1 MPKSQLLRRCIT
13 QSVQSPIT
21 FSSAIGIAV
30 IQTTD
35 LYERPMQ
42 TLLFDSPSYLSGI
55 LDIFGPY
62 STWLWLAIAAVIIVL
77 LFRPILQLV
86 GVVIVPEDRIGLVTK
101 KFVLF
106 GKHKELQSGRII
118 ALNGEAGFQS
128 QTLAP
133 GIYFWKWIWQY
144 QITLQPLTIIPDG
157 LIGLV
162 MSKDG
167 GELLPGAILA
177 RRVNCEMFQD
187 AEIFLREGGQK
198 GRQAAYLTPGTYRIN
213 AFLFEVTLANMTQIK
228 ENMVGIVTTLD
239 GAPLAEGQI
248 AGRVTE
254 GHSNFQNADA
264 FLSAGG
270 SRGLQPQVILAGSY
284 FLNTWFVH
292 VEEIPMTEIS
302 IGSVGVVI
310 SYYGDDGVDISG
322 TDFKHGNIVAK
333 GHKGVWSE
341 PLGPGKYPLNTYI
354 LRIEHVPT
362 TNLVLNW
369 ANARSEAHQLDKHL
383 STITVRS
390 KDGFPFNLD
399 VSQII
404 HIPMTEASKVI
415 ARFGNMNNLVSQVL
429 EPTIG
434 NYFRNS
440 AQDSDV
446 ISFLSTRKERQ
457 ASARSHINDV
467 LDQYNVNGVDTLIGD
482 IAPPDSLMKTLTDR
496 KIAEEQKITY
506 DTQRM
511 AQETRQDL
519 EKETAIADIQK
530 QIVQADQGV
539 QIAERVADAAVKK
552 AEGDAASVRL
562 NASAEA
568 ERTKV
573 IAQAEAQKIA
583 VTGNA
588 EAEKILAIGKAN
600 AESYQLQVNAMGGD
614 NFTRTKVAEIIGR
627 DKVKVMPDIL
637 ITGGGDGSN
646 GALSGLL
653 GMKLMD
659 ELGGK
664 TTPPATLQPTVTIA
678 TAKPSEPL
686 T

>member
-1 MPKSQLLRRCIT
+1 M
-13 QSVQSPIT
+13 
-21 FSSAIGIAV
+21 
-30 IQTTD
+30 QTTS
-35 LYERPMQ
+35 
-42 TLLFDSPSYLSGI
+42 FV
-55 LDIFGPY
+55 GPY
-62 STWLWLAIAAVIIVL
+62 QVAGIIENIAPYSSWLWLVAAL
-77 LFRPILQLV
+77 LIFVVFFRKVLQLI
-86 GVVIVPEDRIGLVTK
+86 GVVIIPEDRIGLVTK
-101 KFVLF
+101 KFVIF
-106 GKHKELQSGRII
+106 GQHKELPSGRII
-118 ALNGEAGFQS
+118 AVNGEAGFQS

-133 GIYFWKWIWQY
+133 GLYFWKWIWQY
-144 QITLQPLTIIPDG
+144 EITLQPLTVIQDG

-167 GELLPGAILA
+167 RELLPGAVLA
-177 RRVNCEMFQD
+177 RRVDCQMFQD
-187 AEIFLREGGQK
+187 AEMFLRDGGQK

-213 AFLFEVTLANMTQIK
+213 AFLFDITLAKMTQIK

-239 GAPLAEGQI
+239 GAPLPEGQI

-264 FLSAGG
+264 FLAAGG

-284 FLNTWFVH
+284 FLNAWFVH
-292 VEEIPMTEIS
+292 VEEIPMTEIA

-310 SYYGDDGVDISG
+310 SYYGDDGIDVSG
-322 TDFKHGNIVAK
+322 LDFKHGNIVAK

-369 ANARSEAHQLDKHL
+369 ANARSEAHKLDAHL

-446 ISFLSTRKERQ
+446 ISFLTTRKERQ
-457 ASARSHINDV
+457 ASAKEHINTV
-467 LDQYNVNGVDTLIGD
+467 LDQYDVNGVDTLIGD
-482 IAPPDSLMKTLTDR
+482 IAPPESLMKTLTDR
-496 KIAEEQKITY
+496 KLAEEQKVTY

-552 AEGDAASVRL
+552 AEGEATSVKL
-562 NASAEA
+562 NAAAEA

-573 IAQAEAQKIA
+573 IADADARRITL
-583 VTGNA
+583 TGNA

-600 AESYQLQVNAMGGD
+600 AEAYQLQVNAMGGD
-614 NFTRTKVAEIIGR
+614 NFTRTKIAEIIGK

-637 ITGGGDGSN
+637 ITGGGDSTN
-646 GALSGLL
+646 SALSGLL
-653 GMKLMD
+653 GMKLME

-664 TTPPATLQPTVTIA
+664 TNPVTVPKAPTTTPTLD
-678 TAKPSEPL
+678 PL
-686 T
+686 I

>member
-1 MPKSQLLRRCIT
+1 MHN
-13 QSVQSPIT
+13 
-21 FSSAIGIAV
+21 SAFA
-30 IQTTD
+30 Q
-35 LYERPMQ
+35 
-42 TLLFDSPSYLSGI
+42 PSYLAGI
-55 LDIFGPY
+55 FETYSPY
-62 STWLWLAIAAVIIVL
+62 AYWVVL
-77 LFRPILQLV
+77 FL
-86 GVVIVPEDRIGLVTK
+86 GVVIFIFFFKTFLQLMGVVIIPEDRIGLVTK
-101 KFVLF
+101 KFVLL
-106 GKHKELQSGRII
+106 GTHKELPSGRII

-133 GIYFWKWIWQY
+133 GLYFWKWIWQY
-144 QITLQPLTIIPDG
+144 EITLQPLTVIPDG
-157 LIGLV
+157 MIGLI

-167 GELLPGAILA
+167 GELLPGAVLA
-177 RRVNCEMFQD
+177 RRVDCQMFQD
-187 AEIFLREGGQK
+187 AEQFLRSGGQK
-198 GRQAAYLTPGTYRIN
+198 GRQASFLTPGTYRIN
-213 AFLFEVTLANMTQIK
+213 AFLFDVTLAKMTHIK

-239 GAPLAEGQI
+239 GAPLPEGQI

-264 FLSAGG
+264 FLSGG
-270 SRGLQPQVILAGSY
+270 GCRGLQPQVILAGSY

-310 SYYGDDGVDISG
+310 SYYGDEGVDVSG
-322 TDFKHGNIVAK
+322 LDFKHGNIVTK
-333 GHKGVWSE
+333 GNKGVWSE

-446 ISFLSTRKERQ
+446 IAFLSTRKERQ
-457 ASARSHINDV
+457 ASARTHINEV
-467 LDQYNVNGVDTLIGD
+467 LEQYDVNGVDTLIGD

-496 KIAEEQKITY
+496 KIAEEQKVTY

-511 AQETRQDL
+511 AQETRQNL
-519 EKETAIADIQK
+519 EKQTAIADIQK

-552 AEGDAASVRL
+552 AGGDATSVKL
-562 NASAEA
+562 NAAADA
-568 ERTKV
+568 ERVKV
-573 IAQAEAQKIA
+573 IADAEAHRITQ
-583 VTGNA
+583 TGNA

-600 AESYQLQVNAMGGD
+600 AQAYQLQVNAMGGD
-614 NFTRTKVAEIIGR
+614 NFTRTKIAEIIGK

-637 ITGGGDGSN
+637 ITGGNSDGTNS
-646 GALSGLL
+646 ALSGLL
-653 GMKLMD
+653 GMKLME

-664 TTPPATLQPTVTIA
+664 STSEIKPIPAPSPALTPTPTPNITQQ
-678 TAKPSEPL
+678 
-686 T
+686 